1 MVGVTKVEILEPVEE
16 LHELL
21 LKQKTATSRERIQ
34 ALYLLKMR
42 QVKTIQDVA
51 VVLGRERVTIQR
63 WLRTYTELGIKG
75 LLSTLKSTGRP
86 PIINATTRE
95 QLSREL
101 EQPEGFKSYEEI
113 RTWLKAQEG
122 IEASYKVVHD
132 TVRYRMKAKLKVPR
146 AVGVKHNEEAES
158 EFKKNCHNT

>member
-1 MVGVTKVEILEPVEE
+1 MAGVTKVEIKESVQE

-21 LKQKTATSRERIQ
+21 LKQKTASSRERIQ
-34 ALYLLKMR
+34 ALYLLKMG
-42 QVKTIQDVA
+42 QVRTVQDA
-51 VVLGRERVTIQR
+51 AMVVGRGRVTVQR
-63 WLRTYTELGIKG
+63 WLSTYTKSGING
-75 LLSTLKSTGRP
+75 LLSVNKSTGRP
-86 PIINATTRE
+86 PIINNSAKE

-113 RTWLKAQEG
+113 RIWLKAQEG
-122 IEASYKVVHD
+122 VEASYKVVHD